1 MISPKLAQELKEAG
15 LVWRMNNHDFFSIPD
30 RNLDGRIFVLSDMM
44 AYMDLIKGWPVV
56 SFHGTSEWALD
67 YILSHE
73 VVWMPTESQLR
84 EELMRLLEKTGSSK
98 VTLTQNG
105 QGAICDIRV
114 DGENLQF
121 TADSAVDAYGHSLL
135 HLLQQLPENQSSQA

>member
-1 MISPKLAQELKEAG
+1 MISMQLAQELKEAG
-15 LVWRMNNHDFFSIPD
+15 LVWRMNIHDFFAIPD
-30 RNLDGRIFVLSDMM
+30 RNMDGSLFVLSDMM

-67 YILSHE
+67 YILSNE

-84 EELMRLLEKTGSSK
+84 QELLRLLAQQGTPK

-105 QGAICDIRV
+105 SGAICDI
-114 DGENLQF
+114 DMGGEAVRF
-121 TADSAVDAYGHSLL
+121 TAEDAAEAYGRSLL
-135 HLLQQLPENQSSQA
+135 HMLRQLPDNQAG